1 MESTGRSLENAGRR
15 EVLKAAAAG
24 LALPLLDGASAHA
37 AADPVTI
44 TLWSWLPRFQ
54 PEVDA
59 FEKANPNIKVQ
70 LINAGQGLAE
80 YVKLRNALKAG
91 TGAPDVV
98 QVEFYM
104 VRSFRE
110 VHGLTDIAAY
120 VSKNRD
126 DYVPWAW
133 AQVSEGNQVY
143 ALPWDSGPMGLIY
156 RKDIFDAHQIE
167 PPATWDAFAEAALKL
182 HKDAPDV
189 FLTDAMFTDGGWCTG
204 IFWQAGWRPFD
215 VKGDTITI
223 RINDDAAKKTCAFWQ
238 KLLDAKAVDTGAAFT
253 TEWYESFDR
262 GRYATWISAAW
273 GPVFLTQF
281 AKSSSGKW
289 RAAAMPQWQPGGHVS
304 SNWGGSTLAVTKQSK
319 HPKEAV
325 TLISWMLARPQ
336 EAEVFSS
343 NQFLFPTLK
352 AVLDSPQ
359 FLDKPFP
366 FYGGQQINKIFAA
379 SAKEV
384 DASFQWSPF
393 QDYVNNQLGNELGA
407 AAAGHGTLLQAL
419 DRVQRNISQY
429 AKQEGFTVKT

>member
-1 MESTGRSLENAGRR
+1 MDSTGRGLKNVGRR
-15 EVLKAAAAG
+15 EVLKVGAAG
-24 LALPLLDGASAHA
+24 LALPVVDGASANA

-59 FEKANPNIKVQ
+59 FEKASPNIK

-120 VSKNRD
+120 VSKYKD

-167 PPATWDAFAEAALKL
+167 PPATWDAFGEVALRL
-182 HKDAPDV
+182 RKDTPDV
-189 FLTDAMFTDGGWCTG
+189 FLTDAMFTDRGWCTA

-215 VKGDTITI
+215 VKGDTIAI

-238 KLLDAKAVDTGAAFT
+238 KLLDARPSTPVPPSLRSGTNPSIVGATLPGFPPHGDRCSSLSSPRAVPASGAPRRYRSGNRAGVSPLTGAVRL
-253 TEWYESFDR
+253 W
-262 GRYATWISAAW
+262 
-273 GPVFLTQF
+273 L
-281 AKSSSGKW
+281 
-289 RAAAMPQWQPGGHVS
+289 
-304 SNWGGSTLAVTKQSK
+304 
-319 HPKEAV
+319 
-325 TLISWMLARPQ
+325 
-336 EAEVFSS
+336 
-343 NQFLFPTLK
+343 
-352 AVLDSPQ
+352 
-359 FLDKPFP
+359 
-366 FYGGQQINKIFAA
+366 
-379 SAKEV
+379 
-384 DASFQWSPF
+384 
-393 QDYVNNQLGNELGA
+393 
-407 AAAGHGTLLQAL
+407 
-419 DRVQRNISQY
+419 
-429 AKQEGFTVKT
+429 